1 MQCLIF
7 KTPYKTELVFC
18 HESYSLYMF
27 QFKQIYFI
35 LMVKETIFV
44 FVDLLQSVPETNQY

>member
-1 MQCLIF
+1 
-7 KTPYKTELVFC
+7 
-18 HESYSLYMF
+18 MF

-44 FVDLLQSVPETNQY
+44 YADLLQSVPETNQY